1 MGLFDKIDHR
11 AGVMTRMADM
21 LGVDFAATIAQAP
34 EVVREYR
41 QAVMRCASCS
51 HEGECTTWMQ
61 SHPHAAQAPDY
72 CRNKDI
78 LEGLAK
84 A

>member
-1 MGLFDKIDHR
+1 MGLLDKIDRR
-11 AGVMTRMADM
+11 AEVMNRMADT
-21 LGVDFAATIAQAP
+21 LDVDFAAVMAAQP

-41 QAVMRCASCS
+41 QAVLRCVACS
-51 HEGECTTWMQ
+51 HEGECTAWMA
-61 SHPHAAQAPDY
+61 SHDHADQAPDY
-72 CRNKDI
+72 CRNKDL

>member
-11 AGVMTRMADM
+11 TKVMTRMAQTLD
-21 LGVDFAATIAQAP
+21 VDFAEAIAHAP
-34 EVVREYR
+34 DTVREYR
-41 QAVMRCASCS
+41 QAVLRCVSCA
-51 HEGECTTWMQ
+51 HEGECTAWMAE
-61 SHPHAAQAPDY
+61 HPHAAEAPDY

-78 LEGLAK
+78 MESLAK

>member
-1 MGLFDKIDHR
+1 MGLFDKIDRR
-11 AGVMTRMADM
+11 AGVMTRMADT
-21 LGVDFAATIAQAP
+21 LGVDFAASIAKAP
-34 EVVREYR
+34 EPVGVYR
-41 QAVMRCASCS
+41 QAVMRCTTCN
-51 HEGECTTWMQ
+51 HEGECTAWMQ
-61 SHPHAAQAPDY
+61 SHPHAEEAPDY

>member
-11 AGVMTRMADM
+11 AGVMTRMADT

-51 HEGECTTWMQ
+51 HEGECKTWMQ

-72 CRNKDI
+72 CWNKDI

>member
-11 AGVMTRMADM
+11 AGVMTRMADT
-21 LGVDFAATIAQAP
+21 LGVDFATTIAQAP
-34 EVVREYR
+34 EAVREYR
-41 QAVMRCASCS
+41 QAVMRCASCNHESECMAWMDS
-51 HEGECTTWMQ
+51 HA
-61 SHPHAAQAPDY
+61 HAEAAPDY